1 MNFDAYQDR
10 AQETDQFPGDSKDA
24 LVIPLLG
31 LVGEAGTLQSEY
43 KKLLR
48 DGSAHNSFHQRVQ
61 EELGD
66 ILWYTANIAHK
77 CELSLSEI
85 ADQNL
90 TKNEGR
96 WHPDRRSKPRFFDD
110 TYEEHEQLPRTFRYT
125 FGYETDEAH
134 VRRVVMRD
142 DAGNQLGDGLTDNA
156 QEEDGYRFHDVL
168 HLAHAAILGWS
179 PVLRRIHNPKRKRRS
194 NPEVDMN
201 EDGGRASVVEE
212 TVAAAIFAYAE
223 ANNFLQ
229 GTDRVDWHL
238 LRFVRD
244 ITKKHEV
251 SVRTEAEWEQAILAG
266 IGVWNEIKSN
276 DGGTVTGDLINRT
289 LTFER
294 QDTLSE

>member
-1 MNFDAYQDR
+1 MNFDSYQDR
-10 AQETDQFPGDSKDA
+10 AQETDQFPGNSPDA

-31 LVGEAGTLQSEY
+31 IVGEAGTLQSEY

-66 ILWYTANIAHK
+66 ILWYTANIAYK
-77 CELSLSEI
+77 CDLSLSEI
-85 ADQNL
+85 ADLNL
-90 TKNEGR
+90 AKNEGR
-96 WHPDRRSKPRFFDD
+96 WHPDRRSEPRFFDD
-110 TYEEHEQLPRTFRYT
+110 TYEENEQLPRSFRYT
-125 FGYETDEAH
+125 FGYEIDNAN

-142 DAGNQLGDGLTDNA
+142 DAGLQLGDGLTDNA

-179 PVLRRIHNPKRKRRS
+179 PVLRRLHNPKRKRRS